1 MLLRSDAERIE
12 EDGIMEKQIKIKA
25 DTLFLPICAGKK
37 TELMECFCE
46 GKKVMELQVPVDIQE
61 KNGYHI
67 DYYARF
73 PVKQFIGKTLI
84 LRGHMPESFL
94 EEIRNDAVCDTAA
107 SDRTDS
113 DSPRRPRIHFTVQTG
128 WINDPNGLVYKD
140 GYFHLY
146 FQYNPYDI
154 AWENMCWGHAVS
166 RDLLHWTQQDTVL
179 YPDEH
184 GTVFSGSGVVN
195 EHGMLGLPE
204 SALLFF
210 YTAAGACNR
219 WCENDNS
226 TQRLAYSL
234 DGGATLQ
241 KMNWELATIC
251 KENRDPKVFWHEE
264 SRAYVMVLW
273 LEKNDFGILRSDDL
287 RNWRMTDRLTLD
299 QAWECPDLIRLPGAD
314 GGAEWM
320 FWSADGYYFWG
331 TFDGFRFQ
339 TDGIRHEAYLGKL
352 PYAAQTYAGVSD
364 RVISVPW
371 LRLPNRGTLYTGA
384 MGLPRELSV
393 VRLDGEKYLAQSLP
407 LEWRKNCVPV
417 DLTEMERGERLTYQ
431 YHGGEEVIELRV
443 CLREDAQEMALRL
456 GKDALTYDK
465 KSGILS
471 VNGTDYP
478 IGCDVR
484 DFSFL
489 LDDVILEVT
498 AKYDTI
504 IGVFEL
510 QERECIIEIERDAFE
525 KMQMNRM

>member
-113 DSPRRPRIHFTVQTG
+113 DRPRRPRIHFTVQTG

-146 FQYNPYDI
+146 FQYNPCDI

-299 QAWECPDLIRLPGAD
+299 QAWE
-314 GGAEWM
+314 
-320 FWSADGYYFWG
+320 
-331 TFDGFRFQ
+331 
-339 TDGIRHEAYLGKL
+339 
-352 PYAAQTYAGVSD
+352 
-364 RVISVPW
+364 
-371 LRLPNRGTLYTGA
+371 
-384 MGLPRELSV
+384 
-393 VRLDGEKYLAQSLP
+393 
-407 LEWRKNCVPV
+407 
-417 DLTEMERGERLTYQ
+417 
-431 YHGGEEVIELRV
+431 
-443 CLREDAQEMALRL
+443 
-456 GKDALTYDK
+456 
-465 KSGILS
+465 
-471 VNGTDYP
+471 
-478 IGCDVR
+478 
-484 DFSFL
+484 
-489 LDDVILEVT
+489 
-498 AKYDTI
+498 
-504 IGVFEL
+504 
-510 QERECIIEIERDAFE
+510 
-525 KMQMNRM
+525 

>member
-1 MLLRSDAERIE
+1 MLLRSEAERTE
-12 EDGIMEKQIKIKA
+12 EDGIMEKQIRIEA

-37 TELMECFCE
+37 TEIVECFCE
-46 GKKVMELQVPVDIQE
+46 GKKVMELQVPVDIPE

-73 PVKQFIGKTLI
+73 PVKQFAGKILI

-94 EEIRNDAVCDTAA
+94 EEIRNEAVCDTAA
-107 SDRTDS
+107 SDRTES
-113 DSPRRPRIHFTVQTG
+113 NRLRRPRIHFTAQTG

-154 AWENMCWGHAVS
+154 AWGNMCWGHAVS

-251 KENRDPKVFWHEE
+251 KENRDPKVFWHEFH
-264 SRAYVMVLW
+264 V
-273 LEKNDFGILRSDDL
+273 
-287 RNWRMTDRLTLD
+287 
-299 QAWECPDLIRLPGAD
+299 
-314 GGAEWM
+314 
-320 FWSADGYYFWG
+320 
-331 TFDGFRFQ
+331 
-339 TDGIRHEAYLGKL
+339 
-352 PYAAQTYAGVSD
+352 
-364 RVISVPW
+364 
-371 LRLPNRGTLYTGA
+371 
-384 MGLPRELSV
+384 
-393 VRLDGEKYLAQSLP
+393 
-407 LEWRKNCVPV
+407 
-417 DLTEMERGERLTYQ
+417 
-431 YHGGEEVIELRV
+431 
-443 CLREDAQEMALRL
+443 
-456 GKDALTYDK
+456 
-465 KSGILS
+465 
-471 VNGTDYP
+471 
-478 IGCDVR
+478 
-484 DFSFL
+484 
-489 LDDVILEVT
+489 
-498 AKYDTI
+498 
-504 IGVFEL
+504 
-510 QERECIIEIERDAFE
+510 
-525 KMQMNRM
+525 